1 MASAMIHASKHAY
14 RIFVMPY
21 NGQCLYGTKVCGLD
35 AMGKENLITPCING
49 TDHNTS
55 VSMGNKRNCVS

>member
-1 MASAMIHASKHAY
+1 MTYASEHAY

-35 AMGKENLITPCING
+35 AMGKEN
-49 TDHNTS
+49 
-55 VSMGNKRNCVS
+55 